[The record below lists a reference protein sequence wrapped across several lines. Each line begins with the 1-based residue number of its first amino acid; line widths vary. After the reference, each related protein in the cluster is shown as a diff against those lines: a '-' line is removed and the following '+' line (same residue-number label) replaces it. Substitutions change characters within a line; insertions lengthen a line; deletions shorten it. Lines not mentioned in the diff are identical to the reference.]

1 METQTEAWE
10 DLDQREFNMFTELP
24 KLIGIGGYAR
34 VGKDTVGK
42 SILTYA
48 AVVLNKPYK
57 RVAFADELKKEID
70 PFVKENFGFSV
81 FSANDE
87 QKKIIRPLLVGLG
100 ESRRIQNPEYWIYK
114 AKLQVEINKNNGIG
128 SIVTDVRYKNEAQW
142 IKDNGGIVIYIHRN
156 GIFAPNP
163 TEEESIPEVQNIAD
177 YILGMSNFRKGNYSE
192 KVYKQ
197 IASFIKENF

>member
-1 METQTEAWE
+1 MGQQE
-10 DLDQREFNMFTELP
+10 LNMFTELP

-81 FSANDE
+81 FNANDE

-163 TEEESIPEVQNIAD
+163 TEEESMPEVQNIAD

-197 IASFIKENF
+197 IANFIKENF

>member
-1 METQTEAWE
+1 M
-10 DLDQREFNMFTELP
+10 DQQELNMFTELP
-24 KLIGIGGYAR
+24 KLIGIGDYAR

-81 FSANDE
+81 FNANDE

-163 TEEESIPEVQNIAD
+163 TEEESIPEVQSIAD

-197 IASFIKENF
+197 IANFIKENF